1 MNAADATPDDSR
13 HRLRRAFDS
22 VARNLG
28 WLIAG
33 SGVRGVLSLFYLA
46 ICARTLGVKEF
57 GKFALITTAS
67 QAIVLIVMF
76 QTWQIVVQYGVN
88 HAARRDDG
96 ALARLLRGC
105 ALLEIGSAAVGILLG
120 ALILYFWGQDMGIR
134 PGLMRDTMIF
144 LVVQLVTIR
153 SMPTG
158 ILRLR
163 DRFSLAAY
171 ADSLVPVM
179 RLIGAAFVS
188 VAFPSV
194 KGFLYA
200 WMVAELVTAI
210 AYWVIVAH
218 TEDLGAIV
226 RARAPVRVLLA
237 ENPGLLRFAASS
249 NINATLSLSSKQLPL
264 LLVGGAVGTRAA
276 GAFRLA
282 AQLAQAMAKL
292 SQLFTR
298 AAFPEVVRAVRD
310 APAGAIS
317 RMLALTALASSGA
330 ALVIL
335 ALVALLGQWLLTVI
349 GGPDFSGAFPV
360 LMWLAAAGCLDLA
373 TVGFEPVLMA
383 LHRSGTALAIRLAT
397 AGVMVAASLLLMGE
411 HGATGAAMAV
421 FAGALTSAVLQTGT
435 AFLHA
440 RRAQPA
446 A

>member
-1 MNAADATPDDSR
+1 MDSPHDESR
-13 HRLRRAFDS
+13 TRLRRALDS

-33 SGVRGVLSLFYLA
+33 SGVRGLLSLFYLA
-46 ICARTLGVKEF
+46 ISARTLGVKEF

-67 QAIVLIVMF
+67 QAIVLIVGF
-76 QTWQIVVQYGVN
+76 QTWQIVVQYGVH
-88 HAARRDDG
+88 HAAQHDEG
-96 ALARLLRGC
+96 ALRRLLRGC
-105 ALLEIGSAAVGILLG
+105 ALLELGSAAIGILLG
-120 ALILYFWGQDMGIR
+120 AIILFVWGDNMGIH

-144 LVVQLVTIR
+144 LIVQLVTIR

-179 RLIGAAFVS
+179 RLVGAVFV
-188 VAFPSV
+188 AHFFPSV

-210 AYWVIVAH
+210 AYWVIVAR
-218 TEDLGAIV
+218 TEDLGAIM
-226 RARAPVRVLLA
+226 RAKAPVRTMLA
-237 ENPGLLRFAASS
+237 ENPGMLRFAAST
-249 NINATLSLSSKQLPL
+249 NLNATLSLSTKQLPL

-298 AAFPEVVRAVRD
+298 AAFPEVVRAVRN
-310 APAGAIS
+310 ASPGTIN
-317 RMLALTALASSGA
+317 RMLAVTALASSGA

-335 ALVALLGQWLLTVI
+335 ALVALFGQWLLTVI

-360 LMWLAAAGCLDLA
+360 LMWLAGAGCLDLA

-397 AGVMVAASLLLMGE
+397 AGVMVAASLLLMAE
-411 HGATGAAMAV
+411 HGAAGAAMAV
-421 FAGALTSAVLQTGT
+421 FAGALTSAMLQTGT
-435 AFLHA
+435 AFLFA
-440 RRAQPA
+440 RRARPVG
-446 A
+446 